1 MSQLRYLFLVCS
13 IAFFACTNDV
23 AGTWEDE
30 NTVAQQSSSSAAE
43 SLSSSAI
50 DTIPFI
56 TSSSYT
62 IYVVIEQYGGN
73 DGGYGKW
80 KGCGI
85 DLTEYKSAI
94 VTTSS
99 ISVSSS
105 ATTLITENKGGSTIS
120 SSSTSTKS
128 YLITL
133 NNILEGRIA
142 ELTKSGLSE
151 SVAYNTAKWELFNAI
166 GIDTLLQAYPQ
177 IESYM
182 INDALDYIFG
192 GTTQSEFYKD
202 LKATFAQTGTLEKK
216 YYCNFDNLRN
226 FRDESYPQLLA
237 NTYPRNVFPNYI
249 LYDNSAYTPK
259 GCASWML
266 RPIPPSLVNNVA
278 RKCFDIP
285 YCTSALKDSIRIG
298 EYRTDSIGIGN
309 IRFICRDFGWDK
321 PTEKE
326 VYTYQKPCNK
336 EGKYIG
342 TARVDSV
349 YACSLD
355 SGWYKAE
362 TIDIATRNEPCD
374 KHGKLIN
381 NPDHQHITY
390 VCRKEPF
397 CRHHDSYTTNAPCMD
412 EGWDYASKNDIE
424 MSKVECN
431 SDGQTLP
438 SSREVNLYY
447 VCQDGKW
454 SEFYNRPCDT
464 DNKRIKLRDYDNH
477 VTGFIEYI
485 CYNKTWRPTYEWHTD
500 YPAEYYFN
508 PEIDYGRFKDPRDN
522 YVYHTLDFK
531 GKTWIVENMKYA
543 GFPDSVLTKE
553 TRCLEDSCKNVGR
566 YYSVNVA
573 GEVCPEGWNLPDS
586 SDIADIGPIDSSSA
600 VVTSSNFWHVFSQLG
615 STGSAYTTPD
625 TYGLSFIATGRII
638 DTTEILYSPWQGYIT
653 MMWMN
658 EIDSEGNRRFIEI
671 KPYGTKTY
679 WYKKPDTTY
688 TRIQPPDY
696 DPSSSLY
703 KSYFTIRCIKK

>member
-1 MSQLRYLFLVCS
+1 MSQLRYLFLAYS

-30 NTVAQQSSSSAAE
+30 NTLAHNESSSSVTIESSAE
-43 SLSSSAI
+43 SSSSTI
-50 DTIPFI
+50 DTIPLI

-62 IYVVIEQYGGN
+62 IYVVIEQYGN
-73 DGGYGKW
+73 EGKQ
-80 KGCGI
+80 GCGI
-85 DLTEYKSAI
+85 EIIEYKGNI
-94 VTTSS
+94 TTSA
-99 ISVSSS
+99 SSS
-105 ATTLITENKGGSTIS
+105 DTTLIINGKSDTTIS
-120 SSSTSTKS
+120 SSASSMS
-128 YLITL
+128 NLITL
-133 NNILEGRIA
+133 NNVLEGRIA

-151 SVAYNTAKWELFNAI
+151 SVAANTAKWELFNAI

-177 IESYM
+177 IEAYM

-216 YYCNFDNLRN
+216 HYCNFDNQEH
-226 FRDESYPQLLA
+226 FRQNSYPQIHSYSRG
-237 NTYPRNVFPNYI
+237 TFPNYI
-249 LYDNSAYTPK
+249 VYDNSAYTPK
-259 GCASWML
+259 GCAGGMM
-266 RPIPPSLVNNVA
+266 RPIPSAIVNNIA

-285 YCTSALKDSIRIG
+285 YCTNTLKDSIRIG
-298 EYRTDSIGIGN
+298 EYMSIGN
-309 IRFICRDFGWDK
+309 IRFICRDFGWDQ

-326 VYTYQKPCNK
+326 VYTYQKPCDK
-336 EGKYIG
+336 EGKNVFYGGKPISKSF
-342 TARVDSV
+342 V
-349 YACSLD
+349 CSLD
-355 SGWYKAE
+355 SGWYVAE
-362 TIDIATRNEPCD
+362 TIDAETFDVPCD
-374 KHGKLIN
+374 KHGKLYTSTS
-381 NPDHQHITY
+381 NPIETY

-397 CRHHDSYTTNAPCMD
+397 CRHYDFYNADAPCMD
-412 EGWDYASKNDIE
+412 EGWDYANQNDIE

-431 SDGQTLP
+431 SDGQTFQ
-438 SSREVNLYY
+438 STKVTNLYY

-464 DNKRIKLRDYDNH
+464 DNKRIKIKAQNI
-477 VTGFIEYI
+477 TGYVEYI

-531 GKTWIVENMKYA
+531 GKTWIVENMKYT
-543 GFPDSVLTKE
+543 GFPDSVLAKE

>member
-1 MSQLRYLFLVCS
+1 MSQLRYLFLACS

-30 NTVAQQSSSSAAE
+30 NTLAHNESSSSVTIESSAE
-43 SLSSSAI
+43 SSSSTI

-62 IYVVIEQYGGN
+62 IYVVIEQYGN
-73 DGGYGKW
+73 EGKQ
-80 KGCGI
+80 GCGI
-85 DLTEYKSAI
+85 EIIEYKGNI
-94 VTTSS
+94 TTST
-99 ISVSSS
+99 SSS
-105 ATTLITENKGGSTIS
+105 DTTLIINGKSDTTIS
-120 SSSTSTKS
+120 SSASSMS
-128 YLITL
+128 NLITL
-133 NNILEGRIA
+133 NNVLEGRIA

-151 SVAYNTAKWELFNAI
+151 SVAANTAKWELFNAI

-177 IESYM
+177 IEAYM

-202 LKATFAQTGTLEKK
+202 LKATFTQTGTLEKK
-216 YYCNFDNLRN
+216 HYCNFDNQEH
-226 FRDESYPQLLA
+226 FRQNSYPQIHSYSRG
-237 NTYPRNVFPNYI
+237 TFPNYI
-249 LYDNSAYTPK
+249 VYDNSAYTPK
-259 GCASWML
+259 GCAGGMM
-266 RPIPPSLVNNVA
+266 RPIPSAIVNNIA

-285 YCTSALKDSIRIG
+285 YCTNTLKDSIRIG
-298 EYRTDSIGIGN
+298 EYMSIGN
-309 IRFICRDFGWDK
+309 IRFICRDFGWDQ

-326 VYTYQKPCNK
+326 VYTYQKPCDK
-336 EGKYIG
+336 EGKNVFYGGKPISKSF
-342 TARVDSV
+342 V
-349 YACSLD
+349 CSLD
-355 SGWYKAE
+355 SGWYVAE
-362 TIDIATRNEPCD
+362 TIDAETFDVPCD
-374 KHGKLIN
+374 KHGMLYTSTSNQIE
-381 NPDHQHITY
+381 TY

-397 CRHHDSYTTNAPCMD
+397 CRHYDIYNADAPCMD
-412 EGWDYASKNDIE
+412 EGWDYANQNDIE

-431 SDGQTLP
+431 SDGQTFQ
-438 SSREVNLYY
+438 STKVTNLYY

-464 DNKRIKLRDYDNH
+464 DNKRIKIKAQNI
-477 VTGFIEYI
+477 TGYVEYI

-508 PEIDYGRFKDPRDN
+508 SKINYGSFKDPRDN

-600 VVTSSNFWHVFSQLG
+600 VVTSSDFWHVFSQLG